1 MVGAKASFLSVKL
14 GPEKEL
20 REQPLSL
27 RVIVLLLMAGLESI
41 LIISKGQ
48 WRESVGLFLKGKQR
62 TIMNRATCALF
73 VRSGH
78 AQINVQA
85 ATNKP

>member
-1 MVGAKASFLSVKL
+1 MVVGAKASFLSVKL

-41 LIISKGQ
+41 LII
-48 WRESVGLFLKGKQR
+48 FQR
-62 TIMNRATCALF
+62 TMARVCGLVPKRETKDNNETEPRVLYLSAVGT
-73 VRSGH
+73 R
-78 AQINVQA
+78 
-85 ATNKP
+85 K